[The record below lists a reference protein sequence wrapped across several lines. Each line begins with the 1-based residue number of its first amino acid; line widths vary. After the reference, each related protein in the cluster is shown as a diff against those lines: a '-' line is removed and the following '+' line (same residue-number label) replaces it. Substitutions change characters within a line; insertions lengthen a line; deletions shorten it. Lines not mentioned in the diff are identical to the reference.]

1 MSLTQQVLAVLFR
14 GLTHSIFRIHSEAL
28 ERVPM
33 RGPLIIVMNHITIFE
48 IPVIYA
54 HLQPRPVHG
63 LVLADRW
70 KNPIIGWGL
79 DACGSIPLERGGS
92 NVGSL
97 HRALDVLKR
106 GEMVIIMPEGTRSGD
121 GRLQPAFPGAVLLA
135 LKSHAP
141 LLPVVSYGGE
151 GYRENL
157 PRFRRTDF
165 HLAVG
170 TPFTLTE
177 TSSQSSRKELVNQ
190 IMFRL
195 AALLPPE
202 YRGVYSNLDFS
213 AK

>member
-1 MSLTQQVLAVLFR
+1 MSFSQHLLVALFR
-14 GLTHSIFRIHSEAL
+14 GLTHPIFRIHDEAL

-33 RGPLIIVMNHITIFE
+33 LGPMIIVMNHINIME

-63 LVLADRW
+63 LVLADHW
-70 KNPIIGWGL
+70 KNPVIGWGL

-92 NVGSL
+92 NLDSL

-106 GEMVIIMPEGTRSGD
+106 GEIVLIMPEGTRSGD
-121 GRLQPAFPGAVLLA
+121 GRLRAAFPGIVLLA
-135 LKSHAP
+135 LKSKAP
-141 LLPVVSYGGE
+141 LLPVVSFGAE
-151 GYRENL
+151 GYKDNL
-157 PRFRRTDF
+157 RHFRRTDF

-170 TPFTLTE
+170 EPFTLTE
-177 TSSQSSRKELVNQ
+177 TSGQSSRKELVNQ

-202 YRGVYSNLDFS
+202 YRGVY
-213 AK
+213 AM